1 MAAKKEARRSTVP
14 AEGAE
19 LRERMLTALRELVDE
34 RRFEAISVADIIG
47 RAGVS
52 RASFYFYFTG
62 KQAAL
67 AELVRRAVGQGRDAA
82 APWTDSPTDPAAG
95 LRAGVAAGAD
105 LWRANAGVLK
115 AVVENWSGDGQL
127 RGLWLAQMDVFTDAA
142 VARIEADPAAMAVL
156 AGQDVRAVAAALS
169 WLGERLYY
177 LAADGVPPF
186 DDREVLI
193 RTLTHAWVSTLYG
206 QAGEQTSLTRC
217 GPGCCAGP
225 ARSSADR

>member
-1 MAAKKEARRSTVP
+1 MAGKTGARRSTAP

-34 RRFEAISVADIIG
+34 RRFATISVADIIG

-52 RASFYFYFTG
+52 RASFYFHFTG

-67 AELVRRAVGQGRDAA
+67 AELVRRAVGRDAA
-82 APWTDSPTDPAAG
+82 APGPDSPADPAEG

-105 LWRANAGVLK
+105 LWHANAGVLK
-115 AVVENWSGDGQL
+115 AVAESWSADDQL
-127 RGLWLAQMDVFTDAA
+127 RELWLARMDVFTDAA
-142 VARIEADPAAMAVL
+142 VARIEADPAALAVL

-169 WLGERLYY
+169 WLGERLYH

-186 DDREVLI
+186 DDREVLV

-206 QAGEQTSLTRC
+206 QATG
-217 GPGCCAGP
+217 
-225 ARSSADR
+225 